1 MIYVMSHS
9 VCDLYDRVPYDL
21 VAFFIA
27 FLKDLDY
34 LTVTRRLIV
43 NVHDCIVK
51 IGVECL
57 TVGFYLFDAELSE
70 RFVKALES
78 QRKPAGKG
86 LGVLATHCTVKVVKH
101 GKQRAYRIR
110 IRIGVNPVLFLC
122 RAAAEVIVLRK
133 HTQILVVVRFF

>member
-1 MIYVMSHS
+1 MCIRDRSIPMIFDMIYFLQYIVNLFLVLIYVMSHS

-70 RFVKALES
+70 RFVKACLLYTS
-78 QRKPAGKG
+78 R
-86 LGVLATHCTVKVVKH
+86 
-101 GKQRAYRIR
+101 
-110 IRIGVNPVLFLC
+110 
-122 RAAAEVIVLRK
+122 
-133 HTQILVVVRFF
+133 